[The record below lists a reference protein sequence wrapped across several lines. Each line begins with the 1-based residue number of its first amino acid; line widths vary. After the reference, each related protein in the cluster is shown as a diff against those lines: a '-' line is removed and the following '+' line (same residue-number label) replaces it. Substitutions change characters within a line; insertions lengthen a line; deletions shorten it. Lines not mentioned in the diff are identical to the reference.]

1 VKADHCKD
9 KARTMTVVG
18 LTGSIAMGK
27 SETARMF
34 QRLGYPVFDAD
45 AVVHQLYS
53 RGGGAV
59 EPVSKA
65 FPAAVDA
72 GAIDRQRLAAEVV
85 GNQQAMKRLE
95 AIVHPLVRK
104 RQAAFLRKAR
114 RAGHRLVVVDIP
126 LLFETG
132 RKQEVDR
139 VVVVSAPEPVQRARA
154 LERPGMTDEK
164 FEAIVNR
171 QLSDTDKCRQA
182 DFVIDTSRGL
192 DLAFEQVRAAV
203 DRMLSM
209 DEGKAENNA

>member
-1 VKADHCKD
+1 
-9 KARTMTVVG
+9 MTVVG

-34 QRLGYPVFDAD
+34 QRLGHPVFDAD
-45 AVVHQLYS
+45 AVVHELYS
-53 RGGGAV
+53 RGGKAV

-65 FPAAVDA
+65 FPAAAQA
-72 GAIDRQRLAAEVV
+72 GAIDRQRLTAEVV
-85 GNQQAMKRLE
+85 GNPEAMKKLE

-114 RAGHRLVVVDIP
+114 RAGYRLVVLDIP
-126 LLFETG
+126 LLFESG
-132 RKQEVDR
+132 RKDEVDK

-154 LERPGMTDEK
+154 LKRPGMTDEK
-164 FEAIVNR
+164 FGTIMNR
-171 QLSDTDKCRQA
+171 QLSDADKRRQA

-192 DLAFEQVRAAV
+192 EEAYEQVRAAV

-209 DEGKAENNA
+209 KEGKKENNA